1 MAIKEVYMSC
11 GHYQKLDIYT
21 IGEQL
26 RIDMNYYAR
35 QGLCSDCWKR
45 LIEERNAERK
55 ELAEKRK
62 SKEVAKWAAC

>member
-1 MAIKEVYMSC
+1 MLKDVYMSC
-11 GHYQKLDIYT
+11 GHHQTLDIFT
-21 IGEQL
+21 TGEQL
-26 RIDMNYYAR
+26 HIDLNYYAS

-62 SKEVAKWAAC
+62 KKGVESDVGTI